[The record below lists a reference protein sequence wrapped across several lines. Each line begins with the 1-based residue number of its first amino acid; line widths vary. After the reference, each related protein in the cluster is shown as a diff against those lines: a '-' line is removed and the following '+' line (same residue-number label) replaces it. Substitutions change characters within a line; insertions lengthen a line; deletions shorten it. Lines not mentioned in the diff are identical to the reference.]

1 MDCGF
6 PLNLFPPARNLIMM
20 TDAAARIYERVLIL
34 RCQAG
39 DEAALAELIARHSPG
54 LRFFLKKIAAE
65 SADDLVQ
72 ETWFDVY
79 RKINALQQPDA
90 FAAWLYRIARD
101 KAYRQ
106 MRRRPTPTARIDE
119 STTAAASFDEDT
131 FDAEELAQMKAA
143 LDALPQDQREV
154 LVLRFIEGM
163 SYEQIAAIIDCPLG
177 TVRSRIH
184 YAKSAIREK
193 LKRTTDKE
201 T

>member
-1 MDCGF
+1 
-6 PLNLFPPARNLIMM
+6 
-20 TDAAARIYERVLIL
+20 
-34 RCQAG
+34 
-39 DEAALAELIARHSPG
+39 
-54 LRFFLKKIAAE
+54 LKKIAAE

-143 LDALPQDQREV
+143 LDALPQDHREV

-163 SYEQIAAIIDCPLG
+163 SYEQIAAIIGCPLG